1 MRIIKEKSREYK
13 GTPYYKYKVNI
24 PEVALGKAGLK
35 VGDELEVETKKEEI
49 ILRKKKS
56 ENKN

>member
-1 MRIIKEKSREYK
+1 MTMRIIKEKSREYK

-24 PEVALGKAGLK
+24 PEIELSKAGLK
-35 VGDELEVETKKEEI
+35 TGDELEIETKKEEI

-56 ENKN
+56 EN

>member
-24 PEVALGKAGLK
+24 PEIELAKAGFK
-35 VGDELEVETKKEEI
+35 TGDELEIETKRDEI

-56 ENKN
+56 